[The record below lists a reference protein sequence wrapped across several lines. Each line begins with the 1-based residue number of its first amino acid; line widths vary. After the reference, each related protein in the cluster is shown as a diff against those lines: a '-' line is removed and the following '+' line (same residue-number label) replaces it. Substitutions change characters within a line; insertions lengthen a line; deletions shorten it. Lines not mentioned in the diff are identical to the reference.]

1 MSTSGKVAQKPAA
14 KPAGNSA
21 GAHSS
26 TPGGN
31 GPACRLT
38 SRPRRRTTPV
48 FSTSASAV
56 NCSIPTRS
64 RIPTESSADAKL
76 GPIIAEATAEVVA
89 DGAARVR
96 ICTCNPC
103 SARHTPVVS
112 PITPAPS
119 TMTSGRPSPIP
130 SDSSHRTPRRHDR
143 KWQRNRWGCGQPM
156 SRRRKPRIPAAVN
169 AIAMTS
175 RIARG
180 MISSSAPGSLGTSAN
195 GEMRST
201 LSGSCRIGPS

>member
-1 MSTSGKVAQKPAA
+1 MSTSGRVAQKPAA
-14 KPAGNSA
+14 KPAGSSA

-38 SRPRRRTTPV
+38 SRPRRRATPV

-64 RIPTESSADAKL
+64 RIPTRSSAGAKL

-119 TMTSGRPSPIP
+119 TMTSGRRSSIP
-130 SDSSHRTPRRHDR
+130 SGSSHRTPRRHDR
-143 KWQRNRWGCGQPM
+143 ACSHFITSSGEAHLRRLRLCQKPIRARDAAGDPPVSAVRQPGCAPGVW
-156 SRRRKPRIPAAVN
+156 AVN
-169 AIAMTS
+169 
-175 RIARG
+175 
-180 MISSSAPGSLGTSAN
+180 
-195 GEMRST
+195 
-201 LSGSCRIGPS
+201 